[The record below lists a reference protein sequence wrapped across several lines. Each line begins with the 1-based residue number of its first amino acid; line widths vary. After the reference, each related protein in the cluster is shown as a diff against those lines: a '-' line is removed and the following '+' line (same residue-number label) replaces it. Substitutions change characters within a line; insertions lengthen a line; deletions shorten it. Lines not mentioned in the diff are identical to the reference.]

1 VPLASNGACEIYFE
15 TFGDPAHPALLL
27 VNGLGS
33 QSINYADEWCQMFAQ
48 RELFVIRYDNR
59 DVGLSTKCSGTP
71 YQVTDMAA
79 DGIAVL
85 DALGVDRAHVM
96 GLSMGGMIV
105 QTMAIHHRDRL
116 LTMTSVM
123 SRTGEPGFGDS
134 TPEAFAALTRPPA
147 TTRDEYVQ
155 QWIDGLRIWGSPAFA
170 DEDRWRAMAE
180 ASFDRCFSPDGTARQ
195 FHAIGASGHR
205 GADLPGVTT
214 PTLVIHGSADTLITP
229 SGGER
234 TAALIPGARFELIE
248 GMGHDYPPQLWP
260 RWVDLVA
267 SFVHEPR

>member
-1 VPLASNGACEIYFE
+1 VPCASNGACEIYFE
-15 TFGDPAHPALLL
+15 TFGDPADPALLL

-33 QSINYADEWCQMFAQ
+33 QRINYADEWCQMFAH

-59 DVGLSTKCSGTP
+59 
-71 YQVTDMAA
+71 
-79 DGIAVL
+79 
-85 DALGVDRAHVM
+85 
-96 GLSMGGMIV
+96 
-105 QTMAIHHRDRL
+105 
-116 LTMTSVM
+116 
-123 SRTGEPGFGDS
+123 
-134 TPEAFAALTRPPA
+134 
-147 TTRDEYVQ
+147 
-155 QWIDGLRIWGSPAFA
+155 
-170 DEDRWRAMAE
+170 
-180 ASFDRCFSPDGTARQ
+180 PDGTARQ